1 MYFKRNLC
9 LRQIDISFFPDEC
22 ILCQININNK
32 KASITVFLYRSPS
45 QTSSEFNIFQY
56 NLDKILNDVK
66 QLGSSYLIM
75 LVDFNA
81 KSKTWWTNI
90 TTSEDFDIWFA
101 QLISNPTHIL
111 PNSSSCID
119 LIFTDQTNL
128 EVDTGVHLS
137 LHPNYHHQ
145 ITYCKFSL
153 FIKYPTPY
161 E

>member
-32 KASITVFLYRSPS
+32 KASIIVFFYRSPS
-45 QTSSEFNIFQY
+45 QTSSQFNIFQY
-56 NLDKILNDVK
+56 NLDKIPNDVK

-81 KSKTWWTNI
+81 KSKTWWTNDI

-101 QLISNPTHIL
+101 SANIKPNPYLAKLILMYRSDFHW
-111 PNSSSCID
+111 PNKFRSRYWSSSI
-119 LIFTDQTNL
+119 IA
-128 EVDTGVHLS
+128 S
-137 LHPNYHHQ
+137 
-145 ITYCKFSL
+145 
-153 FIKYPTPY
+153 
-161 E
+161 